1 MSVPAIIATKSIKN
15 AASKTAGYAKDNTQ
29 TLIILAALALGVY
42 AVWQIKKGIDKAG
55 EIGGGILNPG
65 SGSPGG
71 TTTPGG
77 SGGSQTTITPNQAS
91 AIARVL
97 LTAMDGFGTDTE
109 EIYNALRGK
118 TPADY
123 HLISEAFGTPR
134 YDGAGEGIWP
144 APERNLTDWITRE
157 LDSSEMNKLRQVIP
171 GVF

>member
-1 MSVPAIIATKSIKN
+1 MSVPAIISTKSVKK
-15 AASKTAGYAKDNTQ
+15 AAANTAGYAKNNPQ
-29 TLIILAALALGVY
+29 TLLILAAIGLGLY

-71 TTTPGG
+71 QTTTNG
-77 SGGSQTTITPNQAS
+77 SGGAQPSITPNQAS
-91 AIARVL
+91 ALARVL
-97 LTAMDGFGTDTE
+97 LNAMDGFGTDTE

-118 TPADY
+118 NPADY

-144 APERNLTDWITRE
+144 APERNLTDWLTRE
-157 LDSSEMNKLRQVIP
+157 LDSSEMNQLRKIIP